1 MHAAAALEIQC
12 GSADDGNAE
21 GGVSRGLVVVQQES
35 AAAIHLP
42 HRSKCVYV
50 CVQAPS
56 MHTHDTH
63 SCNRGVQLCLAMLAA
78 LHLLH
83 SDYLASVKF
92 AAADNAA
99 SPCAA
104 ALTKG

>member
-1 MHAAAALEIQC
+1 
-12 GSADDGNAE
+12 
-21 GGVSRGLVVVQQES
+21 
-35 AAAIHLP
+35 
-42 HRSKCVYV
+42 
-50 CVQAPS
+50 

-99 SPCAA
+99 APCAA
-104 ALTKG
+104 ALTKGECTEDANRLQQSRKHSRSQPTQEASLRQRLHS